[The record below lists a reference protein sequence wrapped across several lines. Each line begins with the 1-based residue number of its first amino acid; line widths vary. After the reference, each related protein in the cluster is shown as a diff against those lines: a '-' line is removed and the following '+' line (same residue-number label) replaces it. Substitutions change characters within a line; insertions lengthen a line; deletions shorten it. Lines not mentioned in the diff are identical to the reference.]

1 MRKLAVV
8 MLAMAF
14 LATISTL
21 VFGSEFKASGD
32 LELFYE
38 NSDEVVGNEDS
49 DQFITNQLYL
59 TIDGLFDGGLSARL
73 KLDGA
78 DIVSSD
84 GGEVTESIVEEA
96 NFTIEN
102 IGGSPVTLVF
112 GKDEMPYGLD
122 YDKYLNDPIV
132 HAFEIDKVWG
142 FHGIVKLT
150 NIGNVAAGLYQHRNG
165 SGENQIG
172 DNVSVRLMADKLL
185 ESLSFEVSYA
195 REEYI
200 DAAGVAEDQTKYSL
214 GMVFKFMEGANFNL
228 EYNAIQNL
236 KGVTDYDPALL
247 SVGLEGRVGSNLRLY
262 GRYEKI
268 IEDTASDVEENFFAL
283 GVSYIPTKNYTI
295 SLEYSNFSS
304 ANLKDAADLMV
315 ADGALENS
323 IKLGIRAKF

>member
-1 MRKLAVV
+1 MRKLAMV

-165 SGENQIG
+165 S
-172 DNVSVRLMADKLL
+172 
-185 ESLSFEVSYA
+185 
-195 REEYI
+195 
-200 DAAGVAEDQTKYSL
+200 
-214 GMVFKFMEGANFNL
+214 
-228 EYNAIQNL
+228 
-236 KGVTDYDPALL
+236 
-247 SVGLEGRVGSNLRLY
+247 
-262 GRYEKI
+262 
-268 IEDTASDVEENFFAL
+268 
-283 GVSYIPTKNYTI
+283 
-295 SLEYSNFSS
+295 
-304 ANLKDAADLMV
+304 
-315 ADGALENS
+315 
-323 IKLGIRAKF
+323 